1 MISNCII
8 IRYINEMERPIVALI
23 AMLFF
28 FVFSGCSEDEKE
40 ELRLISVEL
49 SDKDVVLDV
58 GDTFQFEVIT
68 TPSDFPVDKYEW
80 TVVSKDGK
88 GDGRIDRDGL
98 FTATK
103 AGVVYVEV
111 LTPNILNG
119 NIPFYDNTTVEIRG
133 EDDADGEEEPEEET
147 PAISGISFSP
157 SSLSLKKGDSSYIDY
172 SVQPANAD
180 ASGIRWNVSDNS
192 IISITSTTNGRIN
205 ISALKAGNTE
215 IYTTVKGKRYACQVT
230 VESVK
235 VERISIEPA
244 KSTLTQGET
253 MQLEVTTY
261 PDNADDVE
269 LIYESSD
276 VNIARI
282 SSNGYITAINPGV
295 CTMTVSTKDGSI
307 KANCEITVI
316 EKGIEDLVE
325 LQAGVSIKLYN
336 NGYLTGKLSAN
347 IINHSDKR
355 IKMVSF
361 YMYDTQTNQS
371 GKMDFE
377 EKYIEPFGN
386 FSMTLEFSEVYKPMF
401 EWVMECGDETFSK
414 TYVSLY

>member
-1 MISNCII
+1 MKKI
-8 IRYINEMERPIVALI
+8 LI
-23 AMLFF
+23 MWAAMLPF

-58 GDTFQFEVIT
+58 GDTFQFEVIA

-88 GDGRIDRDGL
+88 GDGRIDRNGL

-157 SSLSLKKGDSSYIDY
+157 SSLSLKKGESSYIDY

-192 IISITSTTNGRIN
+192 IISITSVSNGRISVN
-205 ISALKAGNTE
+205 ALKAGE
-215 IYTTVKGKRYACQVT
+215 AEVYTTVNGKRYACQIK
-230 VESVK
+230 VEAVK
-235 VERISIEPA
+235 VERI
-244 KSTLTQGET
+244 TLNPSEITLNQGESFT
-253 MQLEVTTY
+253 LDVSIY
-261 PDNADDVE
+261 PYNADNSE
-269 LIYESSD
+269 LNFEFSDES
-276 VNIARI
+276 VAYLGNEEQRVI
-282 SSNGYITAINPGV
+282 STSNPGK
-295 CTMTVSTKDGSI
+295 CTVTVSTKDGSV
-307 KANCEITVI
+307 KAECVITVLEI
-316 EKGIEDLVE
+316 PLEEKITASTRLNG
-325 LQAGVSIKLYN
+325 LYN
-336 NGYLTGKLSAN
+336 NGFITGTVYIEFYN
-347 IINHSDKR
+347 GSDKDVTINR
-355 IKMVSF
+355 FYVYDSFLNQVVYEEKNCGTLMGGHDWDTALMFKMV
-361 YMYDTQTNQS
+361 Y
-371 GKMDFE
+371 
-377 EKYIEPFGN
+377 EPLYVWEYECEGE
-386 FSMTLEFSEVYKPMF
+386 SYTLEYREEF
-401 EWVMECGDETFSK
+401 
-414 TYVSLY
+414 

>member
-1 MISNCII
+1 MKKILII
-8 IRYINEMERPIVALI
+8 WA
-23 AMLFF
+23 AMLPF

-58 GDTFQFEVIT
+58 GDTFQFEVIA

-180 ASGIRWNVSDNS
+180 ASGIRWNESDNS
-192 IISITSTTNGRIN
+192 IISITSTTNERIN

>member
-1 MISNCII
+1 MKKILII
-8 IRYINEMERPIVALI
+8 WA
-23 AMLFF
+23 AMLPF

-58 GDTFQFEVIT
+58 GDTFQFEVIA

-88 GDGRIDRDGL
+88 GDGRIDRNGL

-192 IISITSTTNGRIN
+192 IISITSTTNERIN

>member
-28 FVFSGCSEDEKE
+28 FVFCGCSEDEKE
-40 ELRLISVEL
+40 ELKLISVEL